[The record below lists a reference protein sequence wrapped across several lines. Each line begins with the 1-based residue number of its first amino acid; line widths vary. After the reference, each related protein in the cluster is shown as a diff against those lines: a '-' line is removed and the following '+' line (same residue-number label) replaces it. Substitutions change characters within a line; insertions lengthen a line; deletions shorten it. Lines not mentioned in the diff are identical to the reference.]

1 MKPIKS
7 NCHTEK
13 QVHISKI
20 RIQNFR
26 LLIDTEVD
34 IDSKTTLI
42 VGRNNTA
49 KTSFFECITRF
60 LSGRPLLFNDYPLV
74 KRKNFLDSTIGYIK
88 REVSFED
95 LRGQIDPVSIEITVD
110 YSASAPEENLGALSP
125 FIIDMDE
132 HITVARIRAEYRLTP
147 DEETF
152 RRCFKNNGSVF
163 QENPDKT
170 DCRNAIVDAFE
181 KLFELKIYAI
191 NPANEKKQI
200 KKLKE
205 LQDLFPF
212 YCIPAERTLG
222 EDDKQRD
229 SLANL
234 ISDFFDMN
242 EEDWDEDLYE
252 KIHNLRSTIVQAN
265 KNIQTHSEKLLS
277 DVVNKAIGFG
287 YPNAEELQLGVM
299 TKLDIDE
306 QIRNKSTLSYGSAD
320 EECLPSS
327 HNGLGYKN
335 LIKIA
340 FLLASFVRDR
350 ERRKDDNVS
359 IPLLLIEEPES
370 HMHPQ
375 MQKAFATYL
384 RTFLEKVSESH
395 IQVLLTS
402 HSAQIVNSMNF
413 SQIRYV
419 HKKAGKVEYKN
430 LNSFASEND
439 ENIKF
444 IRKYLTLTRCDL
456 FFADKVI
463 LVEGASERLLIPDMI
478 DKCDSAGLFGFGK
491 YSLPTQY
498 YTLMEV
504 GGAHAYKFIPF
515 IEFLGIPT
523 LILTDIDTIG
533 PDPKK
538 SHLTSCFVSKATT
551 TSNQTIKWWIERNKK
566 FGKDYNISIGDVI
579 SLSESTK
586 DKTEKNCHI
595 EFQTLEKGLC
605 GRSLEESILNVNRS
619 QLLLKENIQEEDLD
633 FKKKKTEFALELIGR
648 EDYVVPEYIQLGL
661 KWLNEQ

>member
-1 MKPIKS
+1 M
-7 NCHTEK
+7 
-13 QVHISKI
+13 HISKI
-20 RIQNFR
+20 RIQNFK
-26 LLIDTEVD
+26 LLVDTEVD
-34 IDSKTTLI
+34 IDPKTTLI

-74 KRKNFLDSTIGYIK
+74 KRKNFLDTTTRYMK
-88 REVSFED
+88 KEVSFED
-95 LRGQIDPVSIEITVD
+95 LKKQIDPVSIEITVD
-110 YSASAPEENLGALSP
+110 YSDSALEENLGALSP
-125 FIIDMDE
+125 FIIDMEEDVS
-132 HITVARIRAEYRLTP
+132 VARIRAEYSLTP
-147 DEETF
+147 DEEAF
-152 RRCFKNNGSVF
+152 KRSFKNNDSVY
-163 QENPDKT
+163 QENPDDT
-170 DCRNAIVDAFE
+170 DYRNAIVDAFE

-229 SLANL
+229 SLASL

-242 EEDWDEDLYE
+242 KEDWDEGLYE
-252 KIHNLRSTIVQAN
+252 KIRNLRSTIIQAN
-265 KNIQTHSEKLLS
+265 KDIQTHSEKLLS

-306 QIRNKSTLSYGSAD
+306 QIRNKSALSYSSAD

-340 FLLASFVRDR
+340 FLLASFIRDR

-359 IPLLLIEEPES
+359 IPLLFIEEPES

-384 RTFLEKVSESH
+384 RKFLKKVSESH

-402 HSAQIVNSMNF
+402 HSAQIANSTDF

-419 HKKAGKVEYKN
+419 HKRGGKVEYKN

-439 ENIKF
+439 ENIEF

-456 FFADKVI
+456 FFADKI
-463 LVEGASERLLIPDMI
+463 IIVEGTSERLLIPDMI
-478 DKCDSAGLFGFGK
+478 DKCDKDGLFGSGK
-491 YSLPTQY
+491 YKLTTQY

-504 GGAHAYKFIPF
+504 GGAYAYKFIPF

-533 PDPKK
+533 PSPDPENT
-538 SHLTSCFVSKATT
+538 HLTSCFVSKATT
-551 TSNQTIKWWIERNKK
+551 TSNQTIKWWIKRNKK
-566 FGKDYNISIGDVI
+566 PDRDFNISIEDVI
-579 SLSESTK
+579 SLSKSPR

-595 EFQTLEKGLC
+595 EFQTFEKELC

-619 QLLLKENIQEEDLD
+619 QLLSKENIQEEDLD
-633 FKKKKTEFALELIGR
+633 FKKKKTEFALELIERDG
-648 EDYVVPEYIQLGL
+648 YVVPEYIQLGL